1 MAVVELNDR
10 ARVEALT
17 ADSPMAL
24 LEARDESA
32 RGIDG
37 IVSVFCADE
46 ADPADKI
53 VVRWAQASL
62 GLRSVAHVRARTLS
76 GLAEVVAAVPSE
88 SQEYDALVPFW
99 AAPALG
105 TAFQSEVN
113 GAAAVY
119 EIARGQLRSSPAAR
133 QAQRVDEPRL
143 LQPIFRKLVED
154 APAYALSVHGQ
165 LAAVAAVTHLRE
177 GLARVAVY
185 VVEEHRRRGF
195 GRGVLAAVTDELLA
209 LGLIPTASLSLAD
222 EASVRL
228 IEGAGFRQHEAM
240 LSVRLR
246 RPGALGG
253 GGGLVQLG
261 RS

>member
-119 EIARGQLRSSPAAR
+119 ESARGQLRSSPA
-133 QAQRVDEPRL
+133 PRL